1 MGEGILPTGPL
12 SGAVGG
18 TVKFTTSLAPT
29 QISFL
34 SVSWS
39 FKSTNIITSTSVNVV
54 NPSYTSRIT
63 LDRATGSLE
72 LRNLVLADSGDYSIT
87 IITDG
92 DLQKQGTITLDVY
105 GMSVASKP
113 VYSVDLWFFM
123 YFHAASHLLNIEL
136 FFLGFLPL

>member
-12 SGAVGG
+12 SGAVGR
-18 TVKFTTSLAPT
+18 TVKFTTSLGPT

-39 FKSTNIITSTSVNVV
+39 FKGTSIITATSSNVI

-72 LRNLVLADSGDYSIT
+72 LRNLVLADSGEYSVT
-87 IITDG
+87 IIPDG
-92 DLQKQGTITLDVY
+92 ELQKHGTITLDVY
-105 GMSVASKP
+105 GTTMDSLI
-113 VYSVDLWFFM
+113 DRQTDR
-123 YFHAASHLLNIEL
+123 
-136 FFLGFLPL
+136 

>member
-18 TVKFTTSLAPT
+18 TVTFTTSLGPT

-39 FKSTNIITSTSVNVV
+39 FKGTNIITSTSSNVI
-54 NPSYTSRIT
+54 NSAYTSRIT

-72 LRNLVLADSGDYSIT
+72 LRNLVLGDSGEYSIT
-87 IITDG
+87 IIPDG
-92 DLQKQGTITLDVY
+92 ELQKRGTITLQVY
-105 GMSVASKP
+105 GTTMDRWK
-113 VYSVDLWFFM
+113 DR
-123 YFHAASHLLNIEL
+123 
-136 FFLGFLPL
+136 